1 MYFEFTMTYF
11 DISGPIRPG
20 TWHYGAPYFPFQIQS
35 ISTPD
40 WMDFPVYA
48 ESISMPM
55 QTGTYIETAGHVY
68 PNQITTAQI
77 PLERTILLPSFC
89 LQMPSSARSEITKAM
104 ILDALTRIG
113 SPSLIG
119 KGLIIS
125 TGWFKHWFDPE
136 YLSDGPFFSPD
147 VMEFMVASKVG
158 LLGSDM
164 PCWDSPTHPTGH
176 LLTYFKSDGLMLAP
190 LYDTDRLG
198 EGSGQLIAIPLAI
211 EDTSASPVRAV
222 WVA

>member
-1 MYFEFTMTYF
+1 
-11 DISGPIRPG
+11 
-20 TWHYGAPYFPFQIQS
+20 
-35 ISTPD
+35 
-40 WMDFPVYA
+40 MDFPVYA

-68 PNQITTAQI
+68 PDQITTAQL

-89 LQMPSSARSEITKAM
+89 LQMQSSAGSEITKAM
-104 ILDALTRIG
+104 ILNALTRIG
-113 SPSLIG
+113 SPSLAG
-119 KGLIIS
+119 KGLVIS
-125 TGWFKHWFDPE
+125 TGWSKHWFEPD
-136 YLSDGPFFSPD
+136 YLSDCPIFSAD
-147 VMEFMVASKVG
+147 VMDFMVESKVS

-176 LLTYFKSDGLMLAP
+176 LLNFFKSDALMLAP

-211 EDTSASPVRAV
+211 ENTSASPVRAV